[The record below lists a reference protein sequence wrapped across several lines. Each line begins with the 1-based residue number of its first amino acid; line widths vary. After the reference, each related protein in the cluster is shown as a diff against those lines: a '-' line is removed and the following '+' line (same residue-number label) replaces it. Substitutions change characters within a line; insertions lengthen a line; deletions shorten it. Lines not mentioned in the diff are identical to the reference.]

1 MNMKNK
7 KEMKVNDQ
15 TKKLV
20 AALTE
25 KIEIHKKKQI
35 GENFEKENGLFKTKV
50 KFNSKS
56 MSKYQY
62 SLLFALYDF
71 MKDNP
76 KATDMEIRKV
86 LRSKSINFAF
96 LNKCDNNIENF
107 LEELKKHGPV
117 SMAYEIE
124 RQNGGL
130 ENWAKKQL

>member
-1 MNMKNK
+1 MKNK
-7 KEMKVNDQ
+7 KETKVNDE

-20 AALTE
+20 LALTE

-35 GENFEKENGLFKTKV
+35 GENFEEDNGLFKTKV
-50 KFNSKS
+50 KFNAKS
-56 MSKYQY
+56 MNKYQY
-62 SLLFALYDF
+62 SQLCALFDF
-71 MKDNP
+71 MLDNP
-76 KATDMEIRKV
+76 KLNEAEIRKV

-96 LNKCDNNIENF
+96 LNKCDNDIEGF

-130 ENWAKKQL
+130 EKWGKRHL